1 MLCRQAT
8 QRIVELEQQLR
19 DKDME
24 LKTAQMSLSSQ
35 RRHTADIRADLLV
48 REDEI
53 RRGTA
58 MSNVKVA
65 RAQARVSA
73 LERKLSS
80 NTEVAVLKDELAQAH
95 ATQQALT
102 ESVKDLEMQ
111 LARAED
117 AAKQRTA
124 DLERQV
130 CSCVLSV

>member
-65 RAQARVSA
+65 RAQARVS
-73 LERKLSS
+73 
-80 NTEVAVLKDELAQAH
+80 
-95 ATQQALT
+95 
-102 ESVKDLEMQ
+102 
-111 LARAED
+111 
-117 AAKQRTA
+117 
-124 DLERQV
+124 
-130 CSCVLSV
+130 